1 MPDYTPTFA
10 DLCSAIADGGVIA
23 TLDGSMYEVNAF
35 ELRRYFNKLRTQYPG
50 EDIQSGTVAYG
61 LPAKLSR
68 LLPDAQSD
76 PASFYTLPDKQ
87 DRPTFHG

>member
-35 ELRRYFNKLRTQYPG
+35 ELRRYFNKPRTLLGIAALQ
-50 EDIQSGTVAYG
+50 QSRRDGDSHDLQESHPVQ
-61 LPAKLSR
+61 R
-68 LLPDAQSD
+68 
-76 PASFYTLPDKQ
+76 
-87 DRPTFHG
+87 H

>member
-35 ELRRYFNKLRTQYPG
+35 ELRRYLNRSRILPGISSLRHQSSQKG
-50 EDIQSGTVAYG
+50 GDSGNSED
-61 LPAKLSR
+61 SR
-68 LLPDAQSD
+68 PMQ
-76 PASFYTLPDKQ
+76 
-87 DRPTFHG
+87 RH

>member
-35 ELRRYFNKLRTQYPG
+35 ELRRYFSKPR
-50 EDIQSGTVAYG
+50 
-61 LPAKLSR
+61 
-68 LLPDAQSD
+68 
-76 PASFYTLPDKQ
+76 TLPGITAFQQQRSREPGDSYDFQ
-87 DRPTFHG
+87 ESRPIQRH